1 MKYLLLI
8 TLCVLPILVTAED
21 KLELEITVIQGNK
34 ELPQI
39 LYVVPWQ
46 DSKVKK
52 NEERSLVLHSLF
64 GKYFDP
70 VEPDEFDNN
79 L

>member
-1 MKYLLLI
+1 MKKYLFSI
-8 TLCVLPILVTAED
+8 ILFISSFSAIAQD

-46 DSKVKK
+46 ESKAKK

-64 GKYFDP
+64 GNYFDP
-70 VEPDEFDNN
+70 VEPEDFDK
-79 L
+79 